1 MRVWCCLMCLL
12 CGIQTGWGQNLIP
25 HPVFVKTAPQEEYVF
40 GDKVVIALSSD
51 ELKNEAEELWK
62 VIKDR
67 TGKEAEIVRGG
78 KKLRGAVC
86 LKVDAA
92 VADEEGYELTVN
104 ASDICITGKTA
115 AGVFYGIQTFDQLLA
130 GDGGSR
136 LCTSVG
142 GVTITDS
149 PRFGYRA
156 LMLDPARHFIPLDEV
171 KRFIDLMARFKFNV
185 LQLHL
190 TDDQGWRV
198 EIKAFPALT
207 EKGAHRNPKGGMNGP
222 DNGYYTQEELKEL
235 VAYAARKHVEIVPEL
250 DIPGH
255 TAAAVYAYPY
265 LGCQR
270 SDTLPLVLGETT
282 DRMLCAAEEGTY
294 DFYDK
299 VIGEVSRLFP
309 SRRIHLGGDEAVM
322 EKNWGVCPRC
332 RALMKEKGFR
342 KTDELMGWFFG
353 RIEKSV
359 KRNGKEMLLWCELDN
374 IRMPAERF
382 LFDYPKDC
390 TLFTWRM
397 GLTPKTIEL
406 TARAGIKLIASPGE
420 YCYFDYPQWKG
431 DLPEFNNWG
440 MPLLSLQQ
448 AYAFDPG
455 YGLPQEKQSHIIGVA
470 GLLWGEA
477 MKDMNR
483 VTYMAYPRALALA
496 EAGWSRMEN
505 RSWESF
511 KSRMYP
517 LLSDLM
523 RKGVSFRVPFE
534 VCGSH

>member
-1 MRVWCCLMCLL
+1 MKAWCCLLCLL
-12 CGIQTGWGQNLIP
+12 CGIQTGWGQNLVP
-25 HPVFVKTAPQEEYVF
+25 HPVSIQAVPRQEYVF
-40 GDKVVIALSSD
+40 GDRVVIALPSD
-51 ELKNEAEELWK
+51 GLTDEAEALQR

-67 TGKEAEIVRGG
+67 TGKEAGIVRGG
-78 KKLRGAVC
+78 KRPKGAVC
-86 LKVDAA
+86 LKLDTAVEDA
-92 VADEEGYELTVN
+92 EGYELAVN
-104 ASDICITGKTA
+104 ASGVSIAGKTA

-142 GVTITDS
+142 GVKITDS

-156 LMLDPARHFIPLDEV
+156 LMLDPARHFIPLAEV

-198 EIKAFPALT
+198 EIKAYPLLT

-235 VAYAARKHVEIVPEL
+235 VAYAARRHVEIVPEL

-255 TAAAVYAYPY
+255 TAAAIYAYPH
-265 LGCQR
+265 LGCRR

-294 DFYDK
+294 EFYDR
-299 VIGEVSRLFP
+299 VIDEVSRLFP

-332 RALMKEKGFR
+332 RALMEEKGFR

-353 RIEKSV
+353 RIEESV
-359 KRNGKEMLLWCELDN
+359 KRHGKEMLLWCELDN

-406 TARAGIKLIASPGE
+406 TARAGIRLIASPGE

-440 MPLLSLQQ
+440 MPLLPLQQ

-455 YGLPQEKQSHIIGVA
+455 YGLPQEQQAHIIGVA

-505 RSWESF
+505 RDWESF
-511 KSRMYP
+511 KKRMYP
-517 LLSDLM
+517 VLADLM

-534 VCGSH
+534 VTDSH

>member
-1 MRVWCCLMCLL
+1 MKGWFWLLCLL
-12 CGIQTGWGQNLIP
+12 CAVQWGRGQALIP
-25 HPVFVKTAPQEEYVF
+25 CPADVKVFPQEEYVF
-40 GDKVVIALSSD
+40 GDKMVIALLS
-51 ELKNEAEELWK
+51 EGLENEAEELRQ
-62 VIKDR
+62 VVKDR
-67 TGKEAEIVRGG
+67 TGREPEIVRGG
-78 KKLRGAVC
+78 KRFKGALC
-86 LKVDAA
+86 LKLDTV
-92 VADEEGYELTVN
+92 VADAEGYELTVN
-104 ASDICITGKTA
+104 SSDVCIAGKTA
-115 AGVFYGIQTFDQLLA
+115 AGVFYGIRTFDQLLA
-130 GDGGSR
+130 EGAGNA
-136 LCTSVG
+136 LCTAVG
-142 GVTITDS
+142 GVRITDS

-156 LMLDPARHFIPLDEV
+156 LMLDPARHFIPLEDV

-190 TDDQGWRV
+190 TDDQGWRI
-198 EIKAFPALT
+198 EIKAYPDLT
-207 EKGAHRNPKGGMNGP
+207 GKGAYRNPKGDVNGP

-255 TAAAVYAYPY
+255 TAAAIYAYPH
-265 LGCQR
+265 LGCRR

-282 DRMLCAAEEGTY
+282 DRMLCAAEKGTY
-294 DFYDK
+294 EFYDK
-299 VIGEVSRLFP
+299 VIGEVCRLFP

-322 EKNWGVCPRC
+322 EKNWGMCPRC
-332 RALMKEKGFR
+332 RALMEEKGFR

-353 RIEKSV
+353 RIGESV
-359 KRNGKEMLLWCELDN
+359 RRNGKEMLLWCELDN

-440 MPLLSLQQ
+440 MPLLPLRQ

-455 YGLPQEKQSHIIGVA
+455 YGLPPEEQGHIIGVA

-477 MKDMNR
+477 MRDMNR
-483 VTYMAYPRALALA
+483 ITYMAFPRALALA

-505 RSWESF
+505 RDWESF

-517 LLSDLM
+517 LLADLM

-534 VCGSH
+534 VSGAH

>member
-1 MRVWCCLMCLL
+1 MRVWCCLLCLL

-25 HPVFVKTAPQEEYVF
+25 HPVCIEAVPQEEYVF
-40 GDKVVIALSSD
+40 GEKVVIAIPSGG
-51 ELKNEAEELWK
+51 LKNEAEELRR

-67 TGKEAEIVRGG
+67 TGKDSEIVRGD
-78 KKLRGAVC
+78 KIPLRAVC
-86 LKVDAA
+86 LKLDAA
-92 VADEEGYELTVN
+92 LTAAEGYELTVN
-104 ASDICITGKTA
+104 ASEVCIAGKTA

-142 GVTITDS
+142 GVKITDS

-156 LMLDPARHFIPLDEV
+156 LMLDPARHFIPLGEV

-207 EKGAHRNPKGGMNGP
+207 EKGACRNPQGGMNGP

-255 TAAAVYAYPY
+255 TAAVVYTYPH
-265 LGCQR
+265 LGCLR
-270 SDTLPLVLGETT
+270 SDSVSLVLGKTT
-282 DRMLCAAEEGTY
+282 DRMLCAAEEETY
-294 DFYDK
+294 ELYDR
-299 VIGEVSRLFP
+299 IISEVSSLFP
-309 SRRIHLGGDEAVM
+309 SRWIHLGGDEAVM

-332 RALMKEKGFR
+332 RALMEKKGFR
-342 KTDELMGWFFG
+342 KTDELMGWFFK
-353 RIEKSV
+353 RIEESV
-359 KRNGKEMLLWCELDN
+359 KRNGKEMMLWCELDN

-406 TARAGIKLIASPGE
+406 TGRAGIKLIASPGE
-420 YCYFDYPQWKG
+420 YCYFDYPQWQG

-455 YGLPQEKQSHIIGVA
+455 YGLPE
-470 GLLWGEA
+470 E
-477 MKDMNR
+477 
-483 VTYMAYPRALALA
+483 
-496 EAGWSRMEN
+496 
-505 RSWESF
+505 
-511 KSRMYP
+511 
-517 LLSDLM
+517 
-523 RKGVSFRVPFE
+523 
-534 VCGSH
+534 

>member
-12 CGIQTGWGQNLIP
+12 CGIQMGWGQNLIP

-51 ELKNEAEELWK
+51 ELKNEAEELRK

-67 TGKEAEIVRGG
+67 TGKEVEIVRGG
-78 KKLRGAVC
+78 KILRGTVC

-104 ASDICITGKTA
+104 ASDVCITGKTA
-115 AGVFYGIQTFDQLLA
+115 VGVFYGIQTFDQLLA